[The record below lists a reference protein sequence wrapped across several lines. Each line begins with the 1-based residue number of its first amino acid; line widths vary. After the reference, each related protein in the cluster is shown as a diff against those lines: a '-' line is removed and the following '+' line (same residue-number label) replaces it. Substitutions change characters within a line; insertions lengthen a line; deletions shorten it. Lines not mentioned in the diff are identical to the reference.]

1 MDVKK
6 KDIVIEATWPM
17 VGVTI
22 AGVALLKLVKQ
33 AIKLSEKK

>member
-17 VGVTI
+17 VGVTVASI
-22 AGVALLKLVKQ
+22 ALLKE
-33 AIKLSEKK
+33 ASN